1 MRKHCR
7 LRLPRQN
14 CTPLGA
20 AALGMVVVENTALMD
35 RSAQAWTVIPYSL
48 SDLKYSSQRSC
59 LTINIYFG
67 KRYTQSARGA
77 LGMHVTFTVAGS
89 FRSKMATKEKVQ

>member
-1 MRKHCR
+1 MPR
-7 LRLPRQN
+7 LY

-35 RSAQAWTVIPYSL
+35 RSTQAWTVISYSP

-59 LTINIYFG
+59 LSINIYFN
-67 KRYTQSARGA
+67 KRYTQSAHGA
-77 LGMHVTFTVAGS
+77 LGINVTFTGVGS
-89 FRSKMATKEKVQ
+89 F